1 LQLGEGNSVSD
12 KAEPIVMG
20 KFGAVYGIKGWLK
33 VHSYTDDAE
42 SIFEYKPLLMKSKG
56 QLQEVNITAWKR
68 HGNGFV
74 AKIAEFDVREEA
86 QALVGLELF
95 VDSKKLPELEEDFYW
110 RDLVGCQVQTD
121 KGYDLGVVTE
131 MMETGSNDV
140 LVVKANSNDA
150 FGQKERL
157 IPFIEQQVI
166 SNIDITSKLIIVNW
180 EPDF

>member
-1 LQLGEGNSVSD
+1 LQLGEEHSVSK
-12 KAEPIVMG
+12 KAKPIEMG

-33 VHSYTDDAE
+33 VHSYTDNAE
-42 SIFEYKPLLMKSKG
+42 SIFEYKPLLMESKG
-56 QLQEVNITAWKR
+56 QFQEVVISDWK
-68 HGNGFV
+68 HHNKGLIAKV
-74 AKIAEFDVREEA
+74 AGYDVREEA
-86 QALVGLELF
+86 QALVGAALF
-95 VDSKKLPELEEDFYW
+95 VDPSQLPELEDEFYW
-110 RDLVGCQVQTD
+110 RDLVGCRVKTD

-131 MMETGSNDV
+131 MMETGSKDV

-166 SNIDITSKLIIVNW
+166 SNVDITGKLITVNW

>member
-1 LQLGEGNSVSD
+1 MND
-12 KAEPIVMG
+12 KAVPIVIG

-33 VHSYTDDAE
+33 IHSYTDDPE

-56 QLQEVNITAWKR
+56 QFQHVDIADWKR
-68 HGNGFV
+68 HSNGFV
-74 AKIAEFDVREEA
+74 AKIVGFDVREDA

-95 VDSKKLPELEEDFYW
+95 VDPSKLPELEDDFYW
-110 RDLVGCQVQTD
+110 RDLVGCQVKTD
-121 KGYDLGVVTE
+121 NGYDLGVVTDL
-131 MMETGSNDV
+131 METGSNDV

-157 IPFIEQQVI
+157 IPFIEKQVI
-166 SNIDITSKLIIVNW
+166 SNVDITGKLIQVNW

>member
-1 LQLGEGNSVSD
+1 MSE
-12 KAEPIVMG
+12 KAKPIEMG

-42 SIFEYKPLLMKSKG
+42 SIFEYKPLLMESKG
-56 QLQEVNITAWKR
+56 QFQEVTISDWKR
-68 HGNGFV
+68 HNKGFV
-74 AKIAEFDVREEA
+74 AKVAGYDVREDA
-86 QALVGLELF
+86 QALVGMSLF
-95 VDSKKLPELEEDFYW
+95 VDAEYLPELEDDFYW
-110 RDLVGCQVQTD
+110 RDLVGCRVKTD

-157 IPFIEQQVI
+157 IPFIKEQVI
-166 SNIDITSKLIIVNW
+166 SNVDVAGKLITVNW

>member
-1 LQLGEGNSVSD
+1 MND
-12 KAEPIVMG
+12 KAQPIVIG

-33 VHSYTDDAE
+33 IHSYTDDPE

-56 QLQEVNITAWKR
+56 QFQQVDITDWKR

-74 AKIAEFDVREEA
+74 AKIVGFDVREDA

-95 VDSKKLPELEEDFYW
+95 VDPGQLPELEDNFYW
-110 RDLVGCQVQTD
+110 RDLVGCQVKTD
-121 KGYDLGVVTE
+121 KGYDLGVVTD

-157 IPFIEQQVI
+157 IPFIDKQVI
-166 SNIDITSKLIIVNW
+166 SNVDITGKLIQVNW

>member
-1 LQLGEGNSVSD
+1 MSE
-12 KAEPIVMG
+12 KAKPIEMG

-42 SIFEYKPLLMKSKG
+42 SIFEYKPLLMESKG
-56 QLQEVNITAWKR
+56 QFQEVVITAWKR
-68 HGNGFV
+68 HSNGFV
-74 AKIAEFDVREEA
+74 AKVAGFDVREEA
-86 QALVGLELF
+86 QALVGVALF
-95 VDSKKLPELEEDFYW
+95 VDSSHLPVLEDDFYW
-110 RDLVGCQVQTD
+110 RDLVGCQVKTD

-140 LVVKANSNDA
+140 LVVKANPKDA

-166 SNIDITSKLIIVNW
+166 SNVDITSKLITVNW
-180 EPDF
+180 QPDF

>member
-1 LQLGEGNSVSD
+1 VND
-12 KAEPIVMG
+12 KAEPIVIG

-33 VHSYTDDAE
+33 VHSYTDDPE
-42 SIFEYKPLLMKSKG
+42 SVFEYKPLLMKSKG
-56 QLQEVNITAWKR
+56 QYQHVNITDWKR
-68 HGNGFV
+68 HSNGFV
-74 AKIAEFDVREEA
+74 AKIVGFDVREDA

-95 VDSKKLPELEEDFYW
+95 IGSDKLPELEENFYW
-110 RDLVGCQVQTD
+110 RDLVGCQVKTD
-121 KGYDLGVVTE
+121 NGYDLGVVTE

-157 IPFIEQQVI
+157 IPFIEKQVI
-166 SNIDITSKLIIVNW
+166 SNIDITGKLIQVNW

>member
-1 LQLGEGNSVSD
+1 VSE
-12 KAEPIVMG
+12 KAEPIEMG

-33 VHSYTDDAE
+33 VHSYTDDPE
-42 SIFEYKPLLMKSKG
+42 SIFEYKPLLMESKG
-56 QLQEVNITAWKR
+56 QLREVTITDWKR
-68 HGNGFV
+68 HNKGFV
-74 AKIAEFDVREEA
+74 AKVAGFDVREEA
-86 QALVGLELF
+86 QTLVGAALF
-95 VDSKKLPELEEDFYW
+95 VESNHLPVLEDDFYW
-110 RDLVGCQVQTD
+110 RDLVGCQVKTD

-166 SNIDITSKLIIVNW
+166 SNVDITSKLITVNW

>member
-1 LQLGEGNSVSD
+1 MSE
-12 KAEPIVMG
+12 KATPIEMG

-42 SIFEYKPLLMKSKG
+42 SIFEYKPLLIKSNG
-56 QLQEVNITAWKR
+56 QFQEVTISDWKR
-68 HGNGFV
+68 HNKGFV
-74 AKIAEFDVREEA
+74 AKVAGFDVREDA
-86 QALVGLELF
+86 QALVGAALYI
-95 VDSKKLPELEEDFYW
+95 DSNLLPALQEDFYW
-110 RDLVGCQVQTD
+110 RDLVGCQVETD
-121 KGYDLGVVTE
+121 KGYHLGVVTE

-157 IPFIEQQVI
+157 IPFIEEQVI
-166 SNIDITSKLIIVNW
+166 SNVDITGKLITVNW

>member
-1 LQLGEGNSVSD
+1 MSD
-12 KAEPIVMG
+12 QAEPIVMG
-20 KFGAVYGIKGWLK
+20 KFGAVHGIKGWLK
-33 VHSYTDDAE
+33 VHSYTDNAE

-56 QLQEVNITAWKR
+56 QFQEVEIADWKC
-68 HGNGFV
+68 HSNGFV
-74 AKIAEFDVREEA
+74 AKIVGFDVREEA

-95 VDSKKLPELEEDFYW
+95 VDPNKLPELEDDFYW
-110 RDLVGCQVQTD
+110 RDLVGCQVKTD
-121 KGYDLGVVTE
+121 KGYDLGVVTD

-140 LVVKANSNDA
+140 LVVKASSKDA

-166 SNIDITSKLIIVNW
+166 SNIDLASKLITVNW

>member
-1 LQLGEGNSVSD
+1 VSD
-12 KAEPIVMG
+12 KAKPIEMG
-20 KFGAVYGIKGWLK
+20 KFGAVYGIKGWIK

-42 SIFEYKPLLMKSKG
+42 SIFEYKPLLMESKG
-56 QLQEVNITAWKR
+56 QFQEVKIADWKR

-74 AKIAEFDVREEA
+74 AKIVGFDVREEA
-86 QALVGLELF
+86 QALVGGTLF
-95 VDSKKLPELEEDFYW
+95 VDASHLPVLEDDFYW
-110 RDLVGCQVQTD
+110 RDLVGCQVKTD

-131 MMETGSNDV
+131 IMETGSNDV

-157 IPFIEQQVI
+157 IPFIDKQVI
-166 SNIDITSKLIIVNW
+166 SNIDITGKLIEVNW

>member
-1 LQLGEGNSVSD
+1 VSD

-20 KFGAVYGIKGWLK
+20 KFGAVHGIKGWLK
-33 VHSYTDDAE
+33 IHSYTDNAE

-56 QLQEVNITAWKR
+56 HFQEVNISTWKR

>member
-1 LQLGEGNSVSD
+1 MSE
-12 KAEPIVMG
+12 KAKPIEMG

-42 SIFEYKPLLMKSKG
+42 SIFEYKPLLMESKG
-56 QLQEVNITAWKR
+56 QFQEVIITDWKR
-68 HGNGFV
+68 HSNGFV
-74 AKIAEFDVREEA
+74 AKVAGFDVREEA
-86 QALVGLELF
+86 QALVGAALF
-95 VDSKKLPELEEDFYW
+95 VDSSHLPVLEDDFYW
-110 RDLVGCQVQTD
+110 RDLVGCQVKTD
-121 KGYDLGVVTE
+121 KGYHLGVVSE

-157 IPFIEQQVI
+157 IPFIEERVI
-166 SNIDITSKLIIVNW
+166 SNVDITSKLITVNW

>member
-1 LQLGEGNSVSD
+1 MSE
-12 KAEPIVMG
+12 KAEPIVIG

-33 VHSYTDDAE
+33 IHSYTDDAE
-42 SIFEYKPLLMKSKG
+42 SIFEYKPLLMKLKG
-56 QLQEVNITAWKR
+56 QFQEVNLADWKR

-74 AKIAEFDVREEA
+74 AKIVGFDVREDT
-86 QALVGLELF
+86 QALVGLELL
-95 VDSKKLPELEEDFYW
+95 VDSDKLPKLEEDFYW
-110 RDLVGCQVQTD
+110 RDVIGCQVKTD

-131 MMETGSNDV
+131 IMETGSNDV

-157 IPFIEQQVI
+157 IPFIDKQVV
-166 SNIDITSKLIIVNW
+166 SNVDITGKLIQVNW